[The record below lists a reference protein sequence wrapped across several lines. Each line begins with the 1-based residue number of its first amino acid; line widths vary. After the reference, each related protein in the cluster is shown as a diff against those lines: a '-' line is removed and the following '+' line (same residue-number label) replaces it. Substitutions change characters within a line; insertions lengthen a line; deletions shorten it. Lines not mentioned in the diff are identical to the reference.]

1 MNIIIAQTD
10 FLPIQIITKNNWK
23 DIINIVQ
30 AIKKQSMFI
39 QKNTNRAAKGNTIVF
54 IKNLQGENLDS
65 IVKYFS
71 LLTHEFEITAF

>member
-1 MNIIIAQTD
+1 
-10 FLPIQIITKNNWK
+10 
-23 DIINIVQ
+23 
-30 AIKKQSMFI
+30 MFI